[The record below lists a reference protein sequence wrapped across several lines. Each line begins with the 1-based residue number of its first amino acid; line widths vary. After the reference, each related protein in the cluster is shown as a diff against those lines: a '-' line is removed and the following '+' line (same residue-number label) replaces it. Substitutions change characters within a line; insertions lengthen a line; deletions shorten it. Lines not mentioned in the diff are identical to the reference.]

1 MIVGLVLFPYICRNF
16 LLLMKHST
24 LRITLSVLLT
34 VAAFVFLSLLFILQ
48 LSRDERFFLI
58 VQSLL
63 FIFLASANY
72 TDRNKALLGHH
83 RTHVIIL
90 IILAIVLSINGYML
104 LSKQNT
110 EEGLIQLSHNAHG
123 NH

>member
-1 MIVGLVLFPYICRNF
+1 
-16 LLLMKHST
+16 MKHTT
-24 LRITLSVLLT
+24 LRVTLSVLLM
-34 VAAFVFLSLLFILQ
+34 VAAFAFLSLLFILQ
-48 LSRDERFFLI
+48 LGRDESFFLI

-90 IILAIVLSINGYML
+90 IILAIVISINGYML
-104 LSKQNT
+104 LSKQNSEPNSPRLT
-110 EEGLIQLSHNAHG
+110 DNSFSGK
-123 NH
+123 

>member
-1 MIVGLVLFPYICRNF
+1 M
-16 LLLMKHST
+16 
-24 LRITLSVLLT
+24 
-34 VAAFVFLSLLFILQ
+34 VAAFAFLSLLFILQ
-48 LSRDERFFLI
+48 LGRDERFFLI

-90 IILAIVLSINGYML
+90 IILAVVLSINGYML
-104 LSKQNT
+104 LSKQNGEAT
-110 EEGLIQLSHNAHG
+110 SIRLTHNTPATMDTAKRD
-123 NH
+123 

>member
-1 MIVGLVLFPYICRNF
+1 
-16 LLLMKHST
+16 MKHQT

-34 VAAFVFLSLLFILQ
+34 GAAFVFLTQLFFHNLDHDQ
-48 LSRDERFFLI
+48 RFFLI

-72 TDRNKALLGHH
+72 TDRKKALLGHH
-83 RTHVIIL
+83 RTHIAIL

-104 LSKQNT
+104 LSKDNESAGIVHPAQHISN
-110 EEGLIQLSHNAHG
+110 L
-123 NH
+123 